1 MKKIRKNTQLSLT
14 NPKRAG
20 RPSKN
25 DKGIRH
31 KERPKFFRTRSLHLT
46 IKVREN
52 KADIQNK
59 KVLMKLQYA
68 IQRARLKGL
77 KVIHYALEYNHVHLL
92 VESTTHET
100 LHRGMQALGISLAKG
115 INKLKGKKGAVY
127 KHRYHFRQIS
137 CRRDLKNVI
146 QYILQNHRKHR
157 SLVNFSSLHPAL
169 QLDEPKIFKAGSFL
183 FRGSEGFLRNGRN
196 LLYE

>member
-1 MKKIRKNTQLSLT
+1 MKKIGKNTQLSLT

-20 RPSKN
+20 RPPKN

-31 KERPKFFRTRSLHLT
+31 IERPKFFRSRSLHLT

-59 KVLMKLQYA
+59 RILAKLQYA
-68 IQRARLKGL
+68 IQRARLQGL
-77 KVIHYALEYNHVHLL
+77 RVIHYALEYNHVHLL
-92 VESTTHET
+92 VESTTHEV
-100 LHRGMQALGISLAKG
+100 LHKGMQAMGITLAKG
-115 INKLKGKKGAVY
+115 INKIKGKKGTVY

-137 CRRDLKNVI
+137 SRRDLKNVI
-146 QYILQNHRKHR
+146 HYILQNHKKHR
-157 SLVNFSSLHPAL
+157 SQMNFSSLFPENR
-169 QLDEPKIFKAGSFL
+169 LDEAKLFKAGNFL
-183 FRGSEGFLRNGRN
+183 FRGSGGLRRSGQN